1 MKSAF
6 SRSILISCAF
16 YAINIST
23 ATHMPTLNV
32 SINLYLK
39 DTKETILDQTLV
51 CTPNNEDNYDITETS
66 PLLMQLNTN
75 ATWYPRFKIQKV
87 SLYDSK
93 TVMMEYLI
101 ANPQNN
107 AALYEKP
114 VFINIPYTTQLTPS
128 VSIYLLITNRNI
140 PNK

>member
-1 MKSAF
+1 
-6 SRSILISCAF
+6 
-16 YAINIST
+16 
-23 ATHMPTLNV
+23 MPTLNV